1 MAQVFGIETHLER
14 LDQIAP
20 NGFFFGLHIRH
31 TLPLFTHQ
39 TYPSLWVNHYIREA
53 YALRDP
59 IIAWGLDRVG
69 TCRWSEIDIPD
80 PFNILGQAQEFGM
93 NFGIA
98 VSFGS
103 LNSRTIATA
112 SRPDREF
119 TDTEIASF
127 ADVIDAL
134 HTIYQPPRVLNGRPN
149 RGPAADCRGGS
160 LCCGCC
166 KTRNFSKR
174 IQSAVDR
181 RPFEPSGPHYGRGH
195 PESEGLQA
203 ALTSFSGCGCR
214 VV

>member
-39 TYPSLWVNHYIREA
+39 TYPSLWVNHYIKEA

-80 PFNILGQAQEFGM
+80 PFDILGQAQEFGM

-98 VSFGS
+98 VSFGP
-103 LNSRTIATA
+103 LHSRTIATA

-134 HTIYQPPRVLNGRPN
+134 HTIYQPPESLTDAQTEALRRIAEGDRY
-149 RGPAADCRGGS
+149 AAAAAKLGIS
-160 LCCGCC
+160 
-166 KTRNFSKR
+166 
-174 IQSAVDR
+174 QSAFKAR
-181 RPFEPSGPHYGRGH
+181 LTAARS
-195 PESEGLQA
+195 SLQA
-203 ALTSFSGCGCR
+203 RTTVEAIQKARDYRLL
-214 VV
+214 

>member
-39 TYPSLWVNHYIREA
+39 TYPSLWVDHYIREA

-134 HTIYQPPRVLNGRPN
+134 HTIYQPPESLTDAQTEALRRIAEGDRY
-149 RGPAADCRGGS
+149 AAAAAKLGIS
-160 LCCGCC
+160 
-166 KTRNFSKR
+166 
-174 IQSAVDR
+174 QSAFKAR
-181 RPFEPSGPHYGRGH
+181 LTAARS
-195 PESEGLQA
+195 SLQA
-203 ALTSFSGCGCR
+203 RTTVEAIQKARDYRLL
-214 VV
+214 

>member
-98 VSFGS
+98 VSFGP
-103 LNSRTIATA
+103 LHSRTIATA

-119 TDTEIASF
+119 TETEIASF

-134 HTIYQPPRVLNGRPN
+134 HTIYQPPESLTDAQTEALRRIAEGDRY
-149 RGPAADCRGGS
+149 AAAAAKLGIS
-160 LCCGCC
+160 
-166 KTRNFSKR
+166 
-174 IQSAVDR
+174 QSAFKAR
-181 RPFEPSGPHYGRGH
+181 LTAARS
-195 PESEGLQA
+195 SLQA
-203 ALTSFSGCGCR
+203 QTTVEAIQKARDYRLL
-214 VV
+214 

>member
-127 ADVIDAL
+127 ADVIDTL
-134 HTIYQPPRVLNGRPN
+134 HTIYQPPESLTDAQTEALRRIAEGDRY
-149 RGPAADCRGGS
+149 AAAAAKLGIS
-160 LCCGCC
+160 
-166 KTRNFSKR
+166 
-174 IQSAVDR
+174 QSAFKAR
-181 RPFEPSGPHYGRGH
+181 LTAARS
-195 PESEGLQA
+195 SLQA
-203 ALTSFSGCGCR
+203 RTTVEAIQKARDYRLL
-214 VV
+214 

>member
-1 MAQVFGIETHLER
+1 MGQVFGIETHLER

-134 HTIYQPPRVLNGRPN
+134 HTIYQPPESLTDAQTEALRRIAEGDRY
-149 RGPAADCRGGS
+149 AAAAAKLGIS
-160 LCCGCC
+160 
-166 KTRNFSKR
+166 
-174 IQSAVDR
+174 QSAFKAR
-181 RPFEPSGPHYGRGH
+181 LTAARS
-195 PESEGLQA
+195 SLQA
-203 ALTSFSGCGCR
+203 RTTVEAIQKARDYRLL
-214 VV
+214 

>member
-98 VSFGS
+98 VSFGP
-103 LNSRTIATA
+103 LHSRTIATA

-134 HTIYQPPRVLNGRPN
+134 HTIYQPPESLTDAQTEALRRIAEGDRY
-149 RGPAADCRGGS
+149 AAAAAKLGIS
-160 LCCGCC
+160 
-166 KTRNFSKR
+166 
-174 IQSAVDR
+174 QSAFKAR
-181 RPFEPSGPHYGRGH
+181 LTAARS
-195 PESEGLQA
+195 SLQA
-203 ALTSFSGCGCR
+203 RTTVEAIQKARDYRLL
-214 VV
+214 

>member
-98 VSFGS
+98 VSFGP
-103 LNSRTIATA
+103 LHSRTIATA

-119 TDTEIASF
+119 TETEIGSF

-134 HTIYQPPRVLNGRPN
+134 HTIYQPPESLTDAQTEALRRIAEGDRY
-149 RGPAADCRGGS
+149 AAAAAKLGIS
-160 LCCGCC
+160 
-166 KTRNFSKR
+166 
-174 IQSAVDR
+174 QSAFKAR
-181 RPFEPSGPHYGRGH
+181 LTAARS
-195 PESEGLQA
+195 SLQA
-203 ALTSFSGCGCR
+203 QTTVEAIQKARDYRLL
-214 VV
+214 

>member
-1 MAQVFGIETHLER
+1 MAQVYGIETHLER

-39 TYPSLWVNHYIREA
+39 TYPSLWINHYIREA

-134 HTIYQPPRVLNGRPN
+134 HTIYQPPESLTDAQTEALRRIAEGDRY
-149 RGPAADCRGGS
+149 AAAAAKLGIS
-160 LCCGCC
+160 
-166 KTRNFSKR
+166 
-174 IQSAVDR
+174 QSAFKAR
-181 RPFEPSGPHYGRGH
+181 LTAARS
-195 PESEGLQA
+195 SLQA
-203 ALTSFSGCGCR
+203 RTTVEAIQKARDYRLL
-214 VV
+214 

>member
-134 HTIYQPPRVLNGRPN
+134 HTIYQPPESLTDAQTEALRRIAEGDRY
-149 RGPAADCRGGS
+149 AAAAAKLGIS
-160 LCCGCC
+160 
-166 KTRNFSKR
+166 
-174 IQSAVDR
+174 QSAFKAR
-181 RPFEPSGPHYGRGH
+181 LTAARS
-195 PESEGLQA
+195 SLQA
-203 ALTSFSGCGCR
+203 RTTVEAIQKARDYRLL
-214 VV
+214 

>member
-31 TLPLFTHQ
+31 TLPLVTHQ
-39 TYPSLWVNHYIREA
+39 TYPSRWVNHYIREA

-98 VSFGS
+98 VSFRP
-103 LNSRTIATA
+103 LHSRTIATA

-119 TDTEIASF
+119 TETEIGSF

-134 HTIYQPPRVLNGRPN
+134 HTIYQPPESLTDAQTEALRRIAEGDRY
-149 RGPAADCRGGS
+149 AAAAAKLGISQCAFKARLTAARS
-160 LCCGCC
+160 
-166 KTRNFSKR
+166 S
-174 IQSAVDR
+174 
-181 RPFEPSGPHYGRGH
+181 
-195 PESEGLQA
+195 LQA
-203 ALTSFSGCGCR
+203 RTTVEAIQKARDYRLL
-214 VV
+214 

>member
-98 VSFGS
+98 VSFGP
-103 LNSRTIATA
+103 LHSRTIATA

-119 TDTEIASF
+119 METEIASF

-134 HTIYQPPRVLNGRPN
+134 HTIYQPPESLTDAQTEALRRIAEGDRY
-149 RGPAADCRGGS
+149 AAAAAKLGIS
-160 LCCGCC
+160 
-166 KTRNFSKR
+166 
-174 IQSAVDR
+174 QSAFKARLTVAR
-181 RPFEPSGPHYGRGH
+181 S
-195 PESEGLQA
+195 SLQA
-203 ALTSFSGCGCR
+203 RTTVEAIQKARDYRLL
-214 VV
+214 

>member
-39 TYPSLWVNHYIREA
+39 TYPSLWVDHYIREA

-80 PFNILGQAQEFGM
+80 PFDILGQAQEFGM

-134 HTIYQPPRVLNGRPN
+134 HTIYQPPESLTDAQTEALRRIAEGDRY
-149 RGPAADCRGGS
+149 AAAAAKLGIS
-160 LCCGCC
+160 
-166 KTRNFSKR
+166 
-174 IQSAVDR
+174 QSAFKAR
-181 RPFEPSGPHYGRGH
+181 LTAARS
-195 PESEGLQA
+195 SLQA
-203 ALTSFSGCGCR
+203 RTTVEAIQKARDYRLL
-214 VV
+214 

>member
-98 VSFGS
+98 VSFGP
-103 LNSRTIATA
+103 LHSRTIATA

-119 TDTEIASF
+119 TETEIASF

-134 HTIYQPPRVLNGRPN
+134 HTIYQPPESLTDAQTEALRRIAEGDRY
-149 RGPAADCRGGS
+149 AAAAAKLGIS
-160 LCCGCC
+160 
-166 KTRNFSKR
+166 
-174 IQSAVDR
+174 QSAFKAR
-181 RPFEPSGPHYGRGH
+181 LTAARS
-195 PESEGLQA
+195 SLQA
-203 ALTSFSGCGCR
+203 RTTVEAIQKARDYRLL
-214 VV
+214 

>member
-39 TYPSLWVNHYIREA
+39 TYPSLWVNHYIKEA

-80 PFNILGQAQEFGM
+80 PFDILGQAQEFGM

-98 VSFGS
+98 VSFGP
-103 LNSRTIATA
+103 LTSRTIATA

-134 HTIYQPPRVLNGRPN
+134 HTIYQPPESLTDAQTEALRRIAEGDRY
-149 RGPAADCRGGS
+149 AAAAAKLGIS
-160 LCCGCC
+160 
-166 KTRNFSKR
+166 
-174 IQSAVDR
+174 QSAFKAR
-181 RPFEPSGPHYGRGH
+181 LTAARS
-195 PESEGLQA
+195 SLQA
-203 ALTSFSGCGCR
+203 RTTVEAIQKARDYRLL
-214 VV
+214 

>member
-14 LDQIAP
+14 LDQIAS

-98 VSFGS
+98 VSFGP
-103 LNSRTIATA
+103 LHSRTIATA

-119 TDTEIASF
+119 TETEIGSF

-134 HTIYQPPRVLNGRPN
+134 HTIYQPPESLTDAQTEALRRIAEGDRY
-149 RGPAADCRGGS
+149 AAAAAKLGISQCAFKARLTAARS
-160 LCCGCC
+160 
-166 KTRNFSKR
+166 S
-174 IQSAVDR
+174 
-181 RPFEPSGPHYGRGH
+181 
-195 PESEGLQA
+195 LQA
-203 ALTSFSGCGCR
+203 RTTVEAIQKARDYRLL
-214 VV
+214 

>member
-80 PFNILGQAQEFGM
+80 PFNILGQAQEFWM

-98 VSFGS
+98 VSFGP

-134 HTIYQPPRVLNGRPN
+134 HTIYQPPESLTDAQTEALRRIAEGDRY
-149 RGPAADCRGGS
+149 AAAAAKLGIS
-160 LCCGCC
+160 
-166 KTRNFSKR
+166 
-174 IQSAVDR
+174 QSAFKAR
-181 RPFEPSGPHYGRGH
+181 LTAARS
-195 PESEGLQA
+195 SLQA
-203 ALTSFSGCGCR
+203 RTTVEASQKARDYRLL
-214 VV
+214 

>member
-39 TYPSLWVNHYIREA
+39 TYPSLWVNHYNREA

-80 PFNILGQAQEFGM
+80 PFDILGQAQEFGM

-98 VSFGS
+98 VSFGP
-103 LNSRTIATA
+103 LHSRTIATA

-134 HTIYQPPRVLNGRPN
+134 HTIYRPPESLTDAQTEALRRIAEGDRY
-149 RGPAADCRGGS
+149 AAAAAKLGIS
-160 LCCGCC
+160 
-166 KTRNFSKR
+166 
-174 IQSAVDR
+174 QSAFKAR
-181 RPFEPSGPHYGRGH
+181 LTAARS
-195 PESEGLQA
+195 SLQA
-203 ALTSFSGCGCR
+203 RTTVEAIQKARDYRLL
-214 VV
+214 

>member
-98 VSFGS
+98 VSFGP
-103 LNSRTIATA
+103 LHSRTIATA

-119 TDTEIASF
+119 TETEIASF

-134 HTIYQPPRVLNGRPN
+134 HAIYQPPESLTDAQTEALRRIAEGDRY
-149 RGPAADCRGGS
+149 AAAAAKLGIS
-160 LCCGCC
+160 
-166 KTRNFSKR
+166 
-174 IQSAVDR
+174 QSAFKAR
-181 RPFEPSGPHYGRGH
+181 
-195 PESEGLQA
+195 LTA
-203 ALTSFSGCGCR
+203 ACSSLRARTTVEAIQKAR
-214 VV
+214 DYRLL

>member
-98 VSFGS
+98 VSFGP
-103 LNSRTIATA
+103 LHSRTIATA

-119 TDTEIASF
+119 TETEIASF

-134 HTIYQPPRVLNGRPN
+134 HTIYQPPESLTDAQTEALRRIAEGDRY
-149 RGPAADCRGGS
+149 AAAAAKLGIS
-160 LCCGCC
+160 
-166 KTRNFSKR
+166 
-174 IQSAVDR
+174 QSAFKAR
-181 RPFEPSGPHYGRGH
+181 LTAARS
-195 PESEGLQA
+195 SLQA
-203 ALTSFSGCGCR
+203 RTTVEAIQKARDYRLF
-214 VV
+214 

>member
-1 MAQVFGIETHLER
+1 MAQVYGIETHLER

-134 HTIYQPPRVLNGRPN
+134 HTIYQPPESLTDAQTEALRRIAEGDRY
-149 RGPAADCRGGS
+149 AAAAAKLGIS
-160 LCCGCC
+160 
-166 KTRNFSKR
+166 
-174 IQSAVDR
+174 QSAFKAR
-181 RPFEPSGPHYGRGH
+181 LTAARS
-195 PESEGLQA
+195 SLQA
-203 ALTSFSGCGCR
+203 RTTVEAIQKARDYRLL
-214 VV
+214 